1 MSVLM
6 FLFSPQADYY
16 SAAYAGRSALSYDPV
31 QQGIV
36 GYPYTGR
43 DYYGRPYFDSPD
55 AVMGRGILQ
64 QMQRRCPF
72 IPSDLID
79 EKVSNFFFCI
89 LFIYFLFTGIV
100 QTTYRSKHT
109 NITKFT
115 TTTLITKKKKKKI
128 E

>member
-1 MSVLM
+1 MSAMLLAASPCSILGVCSCKKITLNMSFSM

-16 SAAYAGRSALSYDPV
+16 SGAYPGRTALSYDPV

-36 GYPYTGR
+36 GYHYPGR

-79 EKVSNFFFCI
+79 EKVGN
-89 LFIYFLFTGIV
+89 Y
-100 QTTYRSKHT
+100 
-109 NITKFT
+109 
-115 TTTLITKKKKKKI
+115 
-128 E
+128 

>member
-1 MSVLM
+1 MLAILLAASPCSILGVFSCKKITLNMSVLM

-16 SAAYAGRSALSYDPV
+16 SGAYAGRSALSYDPV

-36 GYPYTGR
+36 GYHYTGR

-79 EKVSNFFFCI
+79 EKVSNFFFFVFY
-89 LFIYFLFTGIV
+89 LFIFFLQV
-100 QTTYRSKHT
+100 
-109 NITKFT
+109 
-115 TTTLITKKKKKKI
+115 
-128 E
+128 

>member
-1 MSVLM
+1 MSAILLAASSCSILGACSCKKITLNMSFSM

-16 SAAYAGRSALSYDPV
+16 SGAYPGRTALSYDPV

-36 GYPYTGR
+36 GYHYPGR

-79 EKVSNFFFCI
+79 EKVGN
-89 LFIYFLFTGIV
+89 Y
-100 QTTYRSKHT
+100 
-109 NITKFT
+109 
-115 TTTLITKKKKKKI
+115 
-128 E
+128 

>member
-1 MSVLM
+1 MSFLM

-16 SAAYAGRSALSYDPV
+16 SGAYPGRTALSYDPV

-36 GYPYTGR
+36 GYHYPGR

-79 EKVSNFFFCI
+79 EKVGN
-89 LFIYFLFTGIV
+89 Y
-100 QTTYRSKHT
+100 
-109 NITKFT
+109 
-115 TTTLITKKKKKKI
+115 
-128 E
+128 